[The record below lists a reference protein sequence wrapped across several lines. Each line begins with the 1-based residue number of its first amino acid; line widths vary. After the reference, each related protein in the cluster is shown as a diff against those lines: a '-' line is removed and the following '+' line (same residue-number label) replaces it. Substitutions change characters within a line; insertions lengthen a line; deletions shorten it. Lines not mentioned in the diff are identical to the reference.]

1 MKNKTNDVKNVM
13 KKREVV
19 NGGFTLVELL
29 ATIAIL
35 ALVSVL
41 VIYTAINVIDN
52 AKENSYKVTI
62 GNIEKMSENYLLEN
76 KDNVFW
82 LNGGN
87 GNYLYQ
93 CISVQNLIDY
103 GYFKNDVLNSKVS
116 DDRQVNANDYIY
128 VEMNSATKTIVR
140 NVLLIDDDYSSGL
153 CGDNGGTG
161 NIDFSVVPTG
171 WAREKEVTI
180 TYRLLSG
187 IDGITNYKYSYIFDV
202 DSNVSNSDNFNKNT
216 VIQRFRVNKNGI
228 INASIDNGNN
238 NIKNASL
245 IVSKID
251 NNGPVVSSN
260 ITGKKVK
267 KNVTIPL
274 KVVDDES
281 GLGTDELVLSELS
294 VSIGNNV
301 LNSGVTLEKVDVNNY
316 NLRIDNYNYAGE
328 VKMVVNRD
336 SVFDNLGNGNESREI
351 LTGVIFDNT
360 YKINYDAN
368 NGTGTMEDTV
378 CTYGQTCTLRTNG
391 FTRTGYTFLGWS
403 TNKNDT
409 ASKYSNGYTY
419 SVFNETNDITMYAI
433 WKDTTPPTCSLS
445 VTKGG
450 INFSTT
456 NDNIGVVSS
465 WLSTSST
472 AISGTT
478 SLTLSAGTK
487 YGFVKDAAGNVG
499 KCSVKITDASKLYTC
514 SKSATKNT
522 STVSCTASNY
532 SNPSGACGNKNYSSN
547 NCSVSYTYTKTYTP
561 CTRSVSSYSG
571 TCKCR
576 LSGNFNWNYF
586 SCTASTCSA
595 TCSAKGF
602 DTPEGSCTTNYRY
615 YFGSSSSV
623 PGYSSCSASSFTCN
637 SNTYGQNKISCSL
650 TYTTYK
656 GNINCYSYS
665 CSSGTYS
672 GGNCYKYNQ
681 SSCGSGWSS
690 STSGYTCSNANYP
703 NNVGAYCY

>member
-116 DDRQVNANDYIY
+116 DDREVNANDYIY
-128 VEMNSATKTIVR
+128 VEMNSATKTITK

-260 ITGKKVK
+260 ITGKKFK
-267 KNVTIPL
+267 KNVTIKL

-328 VKMVVNRD
+328 VKIVHLR
-336 SVFDNLGNGNESREI
+336 
-351 LTGVIFDNT
+351 LTKRCLIC
-360 YKINYDAN
+360 A
-368 NGTGTMEDTV
+368 
-378 CTYGQTCTLRTNG
+378 
-391 FTRTGYTFLGWS
+391 
-403 TNKNDT
+403 
-409 ASKYSNGYTY
+409 
-419 SVFNETNDITMYAI
+419 
-433 WKDTTPPTCSLS
+433 LS
-445 VTKGG
+445 
-450 INFSTT
+450 
-456 NDNIGVVSS
+456 
-465 WLSTSST
+465 
-472 AISGTT
+472 
-478 SLTLSAGTK
+478 
-487 YGFVKDAAGNVG
+487 
-499 KCSVKITDASKLYTC
+499 
-514 SKSATKNT
+514 
-522 STVSCTASNY
+522 
-532 SNPSGACGNKNYSSN
+532 
-547 NCSVSYTYTKTYTP
+547 
-561 CTRSVSSYSG
+561 
-571 TCKCR
+571 
-576 LSGNFNWNYF
+576 
-586 SCTASTCSA
+586 
-595 TCSAKGF
+595 
-602 DTPEGSCTTNYRY
+602 
-615 YFGSSSSV
+615 
-623 PGYSSCSASSFTCN
+623 
-637 SNTYGQNKISCSL
+637 
-650 TYTTYK
+650 
-656 GNINCYSYS
+656 
-665 CSSGTYS
+665 
-672 GGNCYKYNQ
+672 
-681 SSCGSGWSS
+681 
-690 STSGYTCSNANYP
+690 
-703 NNVGAYCY
+703 